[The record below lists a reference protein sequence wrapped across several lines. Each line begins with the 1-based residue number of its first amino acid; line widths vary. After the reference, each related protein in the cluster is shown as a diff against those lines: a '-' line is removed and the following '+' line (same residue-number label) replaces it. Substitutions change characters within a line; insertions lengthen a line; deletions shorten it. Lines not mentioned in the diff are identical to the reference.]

1 MYLRLAMSQNGHPPK
16 NLHEIKCSKALV
28 YVYRELLTNRV
39 PREKKKKSYVLSILC
54 RDNVSLCSP

>member
-1 MYLRLAMSQNGHPPK
+1 MYLRLAVSQNGHPPK

-39 PREKKKKSYVLSILC
+39 PRKKTKLC
-54 RDNVSLCSP
+54 AINSVSRRLTV